1 MGFWIFMLIMDLLL
15 PFTMIGFGRYFMKK
29 APKEINSVFGYRT
42 SMSMKNKDTWEFAHK
57 YCGKVW
63 YVCGMVMLPIT
74 VIFMLLVIGKNE
86 DCVGS
91 IGGIICGVQLIPLIG
106 SILPTEIALKKNFDK
121 NGTRRY
127 IQVLRDDE
135 RISMILIEN
144 AYMVDWCVR

>member
-1 MGFWIFMLIMDLLL
+1 
-15 PFTMIGFGRYFMKK
+15 MIGFGKYFMKK

-74 VIFMLLVIGKNE
+74 VIFMLLVIGKSE

-91 IGGIICGVQLIPLIG
+91 MGGIICGVQLIPLIG

-121 NGTRRY
+121 NGTRR
-127 IQVLRDDE
+127 
-135 RISMILIEN
+135 
-144 AYMVDWCVR
+144 

>member
-1 MGFWIFMLIMDLLL
+1 MEFWIFMLIMDLLL

-74 VIFMLLVIGKNE
+74 VIFMLLVIGKVKI
-86 DCVGS
+86 CVGS
-91 IGGIICGVQLIPLIG
+91 MGELFVVFNLSFG

-121 NGTRRY
+121 NGTRR
-127 IQVLRDDE
+127 
-135 RISMILIEN
+135 
-144 AYMVDWCVR
+144 

>member
-86 DCVGS
+86 ELRWEYRRNYLWCSTYSFNWLYSPNRNS
-91 IGGIICGVQLIPLIG
+91 I
-106 SILPTEIALKKNFDK
+106 KKEF
-121 NGTRRY
+121 
-127 IQVLRDDE
+127 
-135 RISMILIEN
+135 
-144 AYMVDWCVR
+144 

>member
-1 MGFWIFMLIMDLLL
+1 MDFYVDYGFASSIYDDW
-15 PFTMIGFGRYFMKK
+15 FGKYFMKK

-74 VIFMLLVIGKNE
+74 VIFMLLVIGKSE

-91 IGGIICGVQLIPLIG
+91 MGGIICGVQLIPLIG

-121 NGTRRY
+121 NGIRR
-127 IQVLRDDE
+127 
-135 RISMILIEN
+135 
-144 AYMVDWCVR
+144 

>member
-1 MGFWIFMLIMDLLL
+1 MMCVQFLEFQKLMHIVLMGFWIFMLIMDLLL

-42 SMSMKNKDTWEFAHK
+42 SMSMKNKDTWKFAHK

-106 SILPTEIALKKNFDK
+106 SILP
-121 NGTRRY
+121 
-127 IQVLRDDE
+127 
-135 RISMILIEN
+135 MEN
-144 AYMVDWCVR
+144 NSKSKFYGMHLWQLQENVEHWSR

>member
-15 PFTMIGFGRYFMKK
+15 PFTMIGFGRYFTKK

-74 VIFMLLVIGKNE
+74 VISGVIFRRQNLEEK
-86 DCVGS
+86 
-91 IGGIICGVQLIPLIG
+91 GIELCQ
-106 SILPTEIALKKNFDK
+106 N
-121 NGTRRY
+121 
-127 IQVLRDDE
+127 
-135 RISMILIEN
+135 
-144 AYMVDWCVR
+144 

>member
-1 MGFWIFMLIMDLLL
+1 MWMMCVQFLEFQKLMHIVLMGFWIFMLIMDLLL

-121 NGTRRY
+121 NGTRR
-127 IQVLRDDE
+127 
-135 RISMILIEN
+135 
-144 AYMVDWCVR
+144 